1 MDTKKFA
8 NYLLENEDYSF
19 EVEEKETKGK
29 KGEEKETEK
38 EEKTEE
44 IEAKKLEKI
53 LAKIEKLVA
62 SLDEVHAKKFEGVVS
77 EIKGLLG
84 EEEEEEEEEGLKES
98 VELSPK
104 LKTHISNVSEQIEN
118 LESLVE
124 DFERLDLSGKAKQ
137 EVERLDN
144 ITHGVKSSFGGLTRY
159 LSQN

>member
-29 KGEEKETEK
+29 KGEEKE
-38 EEKTEE
+38 EKTEE

-62 SLDEVHAKKFEGVVS
+62 GLDEDHAKKFEGVVS

-84 EEEEEEEEEGLKES
+84 KEEEEKEGLKES
-98 VELSPK
+98 VELTPK
-104 LKTHISNVSEQIEN
+104 LKTHISNVNEQIES
-118 LESLVE
+118 LESIVE
-124 DFERLDLSGKAKQ
+124 DFERLDLTGKAKQ

-144 ITHGVKSSFGGLTRY
+144 ITHGVKTSFNGLTRY